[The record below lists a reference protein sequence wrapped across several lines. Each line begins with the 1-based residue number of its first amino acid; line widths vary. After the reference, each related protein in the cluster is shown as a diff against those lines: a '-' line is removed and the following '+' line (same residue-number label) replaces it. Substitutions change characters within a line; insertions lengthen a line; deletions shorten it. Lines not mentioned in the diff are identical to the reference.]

1 MSKQNM
7 NKKKK
12 GPKPAVVVKEQ
23 TIGNKILSGIG
34 GKLGELVG
42 LKSVGADA
50 GSWLSR
56 VTGLGAY
63 TLHQNSFTRSSTS
76 VPTFEFTADG
86 GVIITHREYVTDL
99 NGSTTYTNTTYD
111 VCPSNPGLFPW
122 LAVQALGFTEYE
134 FLGLLF
140 AYVPLSGDAIASTNN
155 TLGSVT
161 ISTEYDMARSAFTSK
176 KEMAEYMFTTTENP
190 SQHQLHPVECNPKR
204 DVLNSR
210 YTRDIWRTAALG
222 DATFSKAADL
232 EENFCCVGRL
242 QVATTGQQAVTTVGE
257 LWATYRIKF
266 SKPRISPNG
275 YPHGML
281 QACPFGL
288 VLGTGQTL
296 FSKMLLANN
305 STLFSSG
312 ITVAGGTISFNSTP
326 PNTVVCIRISMLGIS
341 GGLPVVTSLGS
352 AVLTGCSAVQ
362 AFFAGNAPQSGVQF
376 GVGTATFCE
385 IRYVV
390 IDSLNATVVYP
401 NPVLGGTTPGFD
413 VDLNITTQ
421 PRKPGATLQSI
432 TVVGAEVQEIRA
444 RLEKLEM
451 DEKDYH
457 LP

>member
-63 TLHQNSFTRSSTS
+63 TLHQNSFTRSSAS
-76 VPTFEFTADG
+76 VPTFEYTADG
-86 GVIITHREYVTDL
+86 GVIITHREYITDIS
-99 NGSTTYTNTTYD
+99 GSTTYTNTTYD
-111 VCPSNPGLFPW
+111 ICPSNPGPFPW
-122 LAVQALGFTEYE
+122 LAVQALGYTEYE

-161 ISTEYDMARSAFTSK
+161 MSTEYDMARSSFTSK

-190 SQHQLHPVECNPKR
+190 SVSQLHPVECNPKR

-210 YTRDIWRTAALG
+210 YTRDIWRTATLS
-222 DATFSKAADL
+222 DATFSKPADL
-232 EENFCCVGRL
+232 EENFCCIGRL

-257 LWATYRIKF
+257 LWATYRVKF
-266 SKPRISPNG
+266 TKPRISPNG

-281 QACPFGL
+281 QACPFGA
-288 VLGTGQTL
+288 TMSNGQTL
-296 FSKMLLANN
+296 FSPITLANN

-312 ITVAGGTISFNSTP
+312 ISVSGGTISFNTTP
-326 PNTVVCIRISMLGIS
+326 PNTIACIRICIRGI
-341 GGLPVVTSLGS
+341 GGGSPVVTSLGS

-362 AFFAGNAPQSGVQF
+362 AFFAGSNPQTGIQF
-376 GVGTATFCE
+376 GVGTANFCE

-390 IDSLNATVVYP
+390 IDAFNATVVYP
-401 NPVLGGTTPGFD
+401 NPALGGGTTFE
-413 VDLNITTQ
+413 VDLNVTTQ
-421 PRKPGATLQSI
+421 PRKTGATLAPI
-432 TVVGAEVQEIRA
+432 TAVGFEVQDLRM
-444 RLEKLEM
+444 RLAKLEF
-451 DEKDYH
+451 DEKEYH